1 MARNTRPG
9 LHAAKPW
16 FGWTLNL
23 SLPRLLRALVALA
36 AGAMFCVTASGAAAF
51 EDSLAQRAKACT
63 ACHGDQGKAGPDGY
77 YPRLAGKPA
86 AYLYHQLLNFRDD
99 RRHYALMQG
108 LLAPLNETYLWE
120 LAQYFSSLDLPY
132 PPPTAQT
139 GDKALLERGKTLAL
153 NGDAKRGLPACT
165 QCHGTLLTGM
175 LPQTPGLLGLP
186 RDYINA
192 QLGGWQTGQRQA
204 HGPDCMAQIARKLQG
219 QDISALALW
228 LSSQPPPAAYKPASD
243 KTLQAAAAD
252 IQCGKEQRPTAIEV
266 LVPSGS
272 YLARIGNCALCHTTP
287 GGASYA
293 GGKAIETPFGT
304 VFSSNITPDRTN
316 GIGAWSADDFWQA
329 LHHGKSRD
337 GRLLY
342 PAFPYT
348 SYTHISREDSDA
360 LWAYLQSVP
369 AAARANTPHALRYP
383 YSTQWALRLW
393 RMAFFEPAK
402 PAATARVEP
411 QMQRGAYLVQG
422 LGHCAECHGK
432 RNLLGAMGSGKW
444 ISGATLSVSGW
455 YAPALDDA
463 AEGGVGAWSK
473 TEIRDFLQK
482 GSNLRANA
490 SGPMAE
496 VVAHSTQFLS
506 DADTDAM
513 GRHLQARSLSTV
525 PRTNSAIAPAATLSP
540 QGGALYERHC
550 AECHGKNGEGRAGAY
565 PALAGN
571 RAITM
576 ARTDNLVQAVL
587 RGGFA
592 PATTGNSRPFGMPP
606 FQLQLNDAQ
615 TAAVLTFI
623 RSAWGNN
630 AAPVSEF
637 DINRQRNLQVR

>member
-1 MARNTRPG
+1 MARSTKPG
-9 LHAAKPW
+9 PRDTKPW
-16 FGWTLNL
+16 FGRTLNA
-23 SLPRLLRALVALA
+23 LLKLRRALCALA
-36 AGAMFCVTASGAAAF
+36 AGAMLCATAWAAPAF
-51 EDSLAQRAKACT
+51 EDGMAQRAKACT

-86 AYLYHQLLNFRDD
+86 SYLYNQLLNFRDD

-108 LLAPLNETYLWE
+108 LLAPLNEPYLWE
-120 LAQYFSSLDLPY
+120 LAQYFSALDLPY
-132 PPPTAQT
+132 PPPAAQAT
-139 GDKALLERGKTLAL
+139 DKVLLERGKALAQ

-186 RDYINA
+186 RDYLNA

-204 HGPDCMAQIARKLQG
+204 HGPDCMGQIARKLQG

-228 LSSQPPPAAYKPASD
+228 LSSQPPPAVYKPASATTP
-243 KTLQAAAAD
+243 KIAAAGF
-252 IQCGKEQRPTAIEV
+252 QCGKEQRPATVEASAQ
-266 LVPSGS
+266 PGA
-272 YLARIGNCALCHTTP
+272 YLARIGNCALCHTAQ

-293 GGKAIETPFGT
+293 GGKPIDTPFGT
-304 VFSSNITPDRTN
+304 VFSSNITPDRAT
-316 GIGAWSADDFWQA
+316 GIGNWTADDFWQA

-348 SYTHISREDSDA
+348 SYTHITREDSDA
-360 LWAYLQSVP
+360 LWTYLQSVP
-369 AAARANTPHALRYP
+369 AAPRANTPHALQFP
-383 YSTQWALRLW
+383 YNTQWALWVW
-393 RMAFFEPAK
+393 RTAFFEPAK
-402 PAATARVEP
+402 PAAAATADP
-411 QMQRGAYLVQG
+411 QIQRGAYLVQG

-432 RNLLGAMGSGKW
+432 RNVLGAVGTSQWMPGT
-444 ISGATLSVSGW
+444 TLSVQGW
-455 YAPALDDA
+455 YAPALDDT
-463 AEGGVGAWSK
+463 AEGGAGAWST
-473 TEIRDFLQK
+473 TEMRDFLQK
-482 GSNLRANA
+482 GSNARANA

-506 DADTDAM
+506 DADANAIA
-513 GRHLQARSLSTV
+513 RYLQANMRPTPSPTV
-525 PRTNSAIAPAATLSP
+525 PAAPTAGLTQ
-540 QGGALYERHC
+540 QGSALYERHC

-571 RAITM
+571 RAVTM
-576 ARTDNLVQAVL
+576 ARTDNLVQTVL
-587 RGGFA
+587 QGGFA
-592 PATTGNSRPFGMPP
+592 PATAGNPRPFGMPP

-623 RSAWGNN
+623 RNAWGNR

-637 DINRQRNLQVR
+637 DINRQRNLPAR